1 MILSMSKNVSKKNE
15 AKLRLYLAEQQ
26 KKNDI
31 KTSHTKVRR
40 VGVKPSAD

>member
-1 MILSMSKNVSKKNE
+1 MSKNVSKKNE

-31 KTSHTKVRR
+31 KASHTKIRT